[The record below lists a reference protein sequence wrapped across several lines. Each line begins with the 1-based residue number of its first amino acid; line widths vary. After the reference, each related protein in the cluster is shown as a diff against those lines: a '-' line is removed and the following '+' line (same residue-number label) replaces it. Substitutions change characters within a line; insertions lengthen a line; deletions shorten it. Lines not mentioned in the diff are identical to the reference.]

1 MEKNATLHCQFSG
14 KQANTTNNN
23 NKTQLNPSLGKK
35 PEHTVVLL
43 RQVRLLEV
51 LEVLSALTC
60 HPPQSAHCVRAW
72 KLPVPEIHPNRFL
85 PVCVGRLGIRK
96 KQHNVKKLL
105 FNWIWWFICSRFR
118 RKGWEGVMSSL
129 SAGNTLHGH
138 GHHCLPEPQL
148 EKLLSGLPCLL
159 LPSKLFNTNSD
170 VVTLCVSHL
179 FKFAMENQY
188 LGETE
193 KVCSD

>member
-1 MEKNATLHCQFSG
+1 
-14 KQANTTNNN
+14 
-23 NKTQLNPSLGKK
+23 
-35 PEHTVVLL
+35 
-43 RQVRLLEV
+43 
-51 LEVLSALTC
+51 
-60 HPPQSAHCVRAW
+60 
-72 KLPVPEIHPNRFL
+72 
-85 PVCVGRLGIRK
+85 
-96 KQHNVKKLL
+96 
-105 FNWIWWFICSRFR
+105 
-118 RKGWEGVMSSL
+118 MSSL

-188 LGETE
+188 LGETG
-193 KVCSD
+193 KVGSD